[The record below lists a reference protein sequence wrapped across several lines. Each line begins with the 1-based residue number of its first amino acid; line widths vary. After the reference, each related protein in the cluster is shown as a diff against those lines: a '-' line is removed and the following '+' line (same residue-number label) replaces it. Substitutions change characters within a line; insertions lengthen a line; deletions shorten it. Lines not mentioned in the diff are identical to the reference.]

1 MGRIKLRWFY
11 TELVEHYLRMA
22 VRYKTVS
29 KSSSQYWYDKTQNW
43 INQLSEKDNQFIRFV
58 FDKQF
63 FYTSEGLYCYQCED
77 DMYAK
82 RVHLTEL
89 EKDFALKRG
98 LIGKDDTGDMPYD
111 WIDQRAAKGLNSIS
125 IAVSKVTVSN

>member
-29 KSSSQYWYDKTQNW
+29 KSSSQYWCDKTQNW
-43 INQLSEKDNQFIRFV
+43 ISQLSEKDNEFIRFV

-63 FYTSEGLYCYQCED
+63 FNTSEGLYCYQCAD
-77 DMYAK
+77 DMYTK
-82 RVHLTEL
+82 RIRLAEL
-89 EKDFALKRG
+89 EKNFAIKCG
-98 LIGKDDTGDMPYD
+98 LISEY
-111 WIDQRAAKGLNSIS
+111 
-125 IAVSKVTVSN
+125 VTEESTLSE

>member
-11 TELVEHYLRMA
+11 TDLIEHYFRMA

-29 KSSSQYWYDKTQNW
+29 KASSQLWFDITKDWIANLSDKDK
-43 INQLSEKDNQFIRFV
+43 EFIRFV

-63 FYTSEGLYCYQCED
+63 FSTAEGLYCYQSVD

-82 RVHLTEL
+82 RIRLGEL
-89 EKDFALKRG
+89 EKDFALKCG
-98 LIGKDDTGDMPYD
+98 LIGEGSTGDN
-111 WIDQRAAKGLNSIS
+111 ALSE
-125 IAVSKVTVSN
+125 

>member
-11 TELVEHYLRMA
+11 TDLVEHYFRMA

-29 KSSSQYWYDKTQNW
+29 KASSQHWFDITTDW
-43 INQLSEKDNQFIRFV
+43 INELSDEDKQFIRFV

-63 FYTSEGLYCYQCED
+63 YSTSEGLYCYQGMS

-82 RVHLTEL
+82 RIRLAEL
-89 EKDFALKRG
+89 EKDFALVGG
-98 LIGKDDTGDMPYD
+98 LIGEDNTGEN
-111 WIDQRAAKGLNSIS
+111 AL
-125 IAVSKVTVSN
+125 

>member
-11 TELVEHYLRMA
+11 TDLVEHYFRMA

-29 KSSSQYWYDKTQNW
+29 KASSQHWFDITTDW
-43 INQLSEKDNQFIRFV
+43 INELSDEDKQFIRFV

-63 FYTSEGLYCYQCED
+63 YSTSEGLYCYQGMS

-82 RVHLTEL
+82 RIRLAEL
-89 EKDFALKRG
+89 EKDFALVSG
-98 LIGKDDTGDMPYD
+98 LIGEDNTGEN
-111 WIDQRAAKGLNSIS
+111 AL
-125 IAVSKVTVSN
+125 

>member
-1 MGRIKLRWFY
+1 MGQIKTRWFY

-29 KSSSQYWYDKTQNW
+29 KASTQHWFDITTDW
-43 INQLSEKDNQFIRFV
+43 INELSDEDKQFIRFV

-63 FYTSEGLYCYQCED
+63 YSTSEGLYCYQGMS

-82 RVHLTEL
+82 RIRLAEL
-89 EKDFALKRG
+89 EKDFALISG
-98 LIGKDDTGDMPYD
+98 LIGEDNTGENV
-111 WIDQRAAKGLNSIS
+111 L
-125 IAVSKVTVSN
+125 